1 MPTALIS
8 NIQRYSLHDGP
19 GVRTTIFFQG
29 CNLHCKWCH
38 NPETI
43 ASQPE
48 LLYYKARCIGCLRC
62 IPACPSNARRKSEQ
76 GILRDEAKCVRC
88 SACVDACPTQAAT
101 ISAKTWNLDEVLQ
114 AVLRDKPFY
123 GESGGVT
130 CSGGEPMLQTDFLA
144 ELLPTL
150 RVQGVH
156 TAVDTA
162 ANVPWACFEQLLPH
176 VCLFLVDYKLADEEQ
191 HIAWTGV
198 GRKRIRENISRLCA
212 YRQKLRIRVPVIP
225 TVNDKADFFEAL
237 ADELETDGFGGCID
251 LLPFHRLGAGKYDAL
266 SRNYTFQTTKPM
278 DEMKVETFRE
288 TLRKRGFIVS

>member
-1 MPTALIS
+1 M
-8 NIQRYSLHDGP
+8 
-19 GVRTTIFFQG
+19 
-29 CNLHCKWCH
+29 
-38 NPETI
+38 
-43 ASQPE
+43 
-48 LLYYKARCIGCLRC
+48 
-62 IPACPSNARRKSEQ
+62 
-76 GILRDEAKCVRC
+76 
-88 SACVDACPTQAAT
+88 
-101 ISAKTWNLDEVLQ
+101 
-114 AVLRDKPFY
+114 
-123 GESGGVT
+123 
-130 CSGGEPMLQTDFLA
+130 
-144 ELLPTL
+144 
-150 RVQGVH
+150 
-156 TAVDTA
+156 
-162 ANVPWACFEQLLPH
+162 PH